1 MSAFQIFGRA
11 PVPRAQRPQTGL
23 TVVSRDFFPTLAIP
37 LLSGRIFD
45 ARDNGNSANGVVVSE
60 AFARKAFPG
69 EDALGQRIF
78 FNEDDKSTWA
88 VLGVV
93 GNIRG
98 SELGAEPAPMVYRCE
113 CFGHNSFLTRM
124 AFIVRT
130 SGDPHAARRAI
141 EAEIYAED
149 RNQPVFDVKTME
161 ERLADSLAP
170 QRFHLLLIGIFAGIA
185 MVLAALGVYGVM
197 SYVVTRRTR
206 EIGIRMA
213 MGAQPVHVLRLV
225 LGESMAL
232 AAVAIVAGLGGAWA
246 LTRYLHSMLYG
257 VTALDNA
264 TCAIMAFV
272 LAAIAITASFVPA
285 RRAAGIDPMTA
296 LREE

>member
-1 MSAFQIFGRA
+1 LSI
-11 PVPRAQRPQTGL
+11 
-23 TVVSRDFFPTLAIP
+23 VSRSFFQTLGIA

-45 ARDNGNSANGVVVSE
+45 FRDTGHATDAAVVNE
-60 AFARKAFPG
+60 ALARKIFPG
-69 EDALGQRIF
+69 ENALGQRIF
-78 FNEDDKSTWA
+78 FGQNDTSPWTI
-88 VLGVV
+88 VGVV

-124 AFIVRT
+124 AFVVRT
-130 SGDPHAARRAI
+130 NGDSHAARRAI
-141 EAEIYAED
+141 EAEVYAED
-149 RNQPVFDVKTME
+149 RNQPVFDVKTMD

-170 QRFHLLLIGIFAGIA
+170 QRFHLLLIGIFAAIA
-185 MVLAALGVYGVM
+185 MVLAAVGVYGVM

-213 MGAQPVHVLRLV
+213 MGAQPGHVLRLV
-225 LGESMAL
+225 LAESMAL
-232 AAVAIVAGLGGAWA
+232 AAVGVVAGIGGAWA

-264 TCAIMAFV
+264 TCAIMAVV

-285 RRAAGIDPMTA
+285 SRAARIDPMTA

>member
-1 MSAFQIFGRA
+1 M
-11 PVPRAQRPQTGL
+11 
-23 TVVSRDFFPTLAIP
+23 SRDFFATLAIP
-37 LLSGRIFD
+37 LRRGRIFD
-45 ARDNGNSANGVVVSE
+45 TRDNSNATGGIVVNE

-69 EDALGQRIF
+69 EDPVGQRIF
-78 FNEDDKSTWA
+78 FNEDDKSTWT

-141 EAEIYAED
+141 EAEVYAED

-170 QRFHLLLIGIFAGIA
+170 QRFHLLLIGIFAAIA
-185 MVLAALGVYGVM
+185 MVLAAVGVYGVM
-197 SYVVTRRTR
+197 SYVVARRTR

-213 MGAQPVHVLRLV
+213 MGAQPRQVLRLV
-225 LGESMAL
+225 LKESMAL
-232 AAVAIVAGLGGAWA
+232 AAAAIVAGLGGAWA

-264 TCAIMAFV
+264 TCAIMAAA
-272 LAAIAITASFVPA
+272 LAVIAIAASFVPA
-285 RRAAGIDPMTA
+285 GRAARIDPMTA

>member
-1 MSAFQIFGRA
+1 
-11 PVPRAQRPQTGL
+11 
-23 TVVSRDFFPTLAIP
+23 
-37 LLSGRIFD
+37 
-45 ARDNGNSANGVVVSE
+45 
-60 AFARKAFPG
+60 
-69 EDALGQRIF
+69 
-78 FNEDDKSTWA
+78 
-88 VLGVV
+88 
-93 GNIRG
+93 
-98 SELGAEPAPMVYRCE
+98 MVYRCE

-170 QRFHLLLIGIFAGIA
+170 QRFHLLLIGIFAAIA
-185 MVLAALGVYGVM
+185 MVLAAVGVYGVM

-232 AAVAIVAGLGGAWA
+232 AAVAVVAGLGGAWA

-272 LAAIAITASFVPA
+272 LAAIAIAASFIPA
-285 RRAAGIDPMTA
+285 RRAARIDPITA